1 MDSQIENG
9 FMVIQGNRLEALR
22 ELAVQWLRRYP
33 LKPLENETILVQSNG
48 IAQWL
53 KLALAEDEDAAN
65 GGGCGIAA
73 ALNISLPARYIWQA
87 YRAVLG
93 DLPDSSPYDKHLL
106 TWRLLRMLPDL
117 LDDPVFAPLQR
128 FLRDDQDLR
137 KQFQLAQRLADLFDQ
152 YQVYRAD
159 WLDAWAAGDDSMF
172 TEGGMASSEQVWQ
185 AALWRRIIAQMPE
198 DQNDTSRAQVHQ
210 RFLSAA
216 KALTPET
223 RPATLPRRVVVF
235 GISSLP
241 QQAVEV
247 LSAVANCSQVLLCV
261 HNPCQHYW
269 GDIVEDRHLFKQ
281 AFARHTSKWS
291 GELTDDD
298 LHLHAHPL
306 LASWGKQGR
315 DYIRLLDEHDQ
326 RHQYEPLFQGNQ
338 LSIDLFEEP
347 STTSLLAQLQS
358 DILNLRNPTEIKSLG
373 RTPDPQQDRSLSFH
387 ITHSAQ
393 REVEILQDHLLTAFA
408 AQPDLRPR
416 DVLVM
421 VPDINLYAPHIRAVF
436 AQIDQTDPR
445 FIPFT
450 LSDQGQRQQ
459 APLLIALEML
469 LNLPRSRFSVSE
481 LLDLLEVP
489 AVRETFSIREEDKP
503 LLHRWVEGANIRW
516 GLHARQREQ
525 FDLPPGSEQNTW
537 QFGLK
542 RMLLGYAVGQGDAWQ
557 AIEPYAEIGGL
568 DAALAGSLVRLL
580 NALEE
585 YWQRL
590 QEQMTP
596 QDWVACLRQLCQR
609 FFSATDSRDE
619 LLLTRIELSLQNW
632 LEECE
637 AADFDQPLPLG
648 IVREVL
654 LGQIDQSDLS
664 QRFMAGAV
672 NFATLMPMRAI
683 PFRHICLLGMNESD
697 YPRQVPA
704 VDFDLMRHDYRPGDR
719 SRREDDRY
727 LFMEALLSARDQLYI
742 SWIGRSIRD
751 NTERPPSVLVGQL
764 RDYLADI
771 HGKEQLA
778 ALTREYP
785 LQPFSRR
792 YFTAGSGFSTYARE
806 WQSIHE
812 TRDQDWYAD
821 APLSPYL
828 SEHLSEQQPE
838 QILTL
843 MQLGALLRDP
853 ASQFFKERLSV
864 QFDQSDV
871 TGEDQEPFNVDGL
884 SRWQHQDQLLGQLRQ
899 AMDKGITLDPAE
911 ALSSQVARQ
920 QARGELPLPP
930 FGPCIAEQLVAPLAQ
945 PLLQYQSLLSLW
957 HKQPPEAV
965 ELTTPTLTLHDYLS
979 DIRCNAAGERMRLV
993 LQTSNIHEG
1002 KTWKWHNLV
1011 RHWPLHLAAQLNG
1024 PTHTRILGPNT
1035 DLQLPPLAEDDA
1047 KALLTRLMEHW
1058 LHNMTEPLPIACKT
1072 ACVWLTDSG
1081 DREKEARQTYEGG
1094 YQHQGEVG
1102 SSPAL
1107 ARLWPDFDALVSDTR
1122 VSGTLISDAL
1132 VSEAR
1137 VPGSRF
1143 DELSRALYE
1152 PMIQQCGKQTVA
1164 EDNA

>member
-106 TWRLLRMLPDL
+106 TWRLLRMLPEL

-198 DQNDTSRAQVHQ
+198 DQNNTSRAQVHQ

-281 AFARHTSKWS
+281 AFARHASKWS

-347 STTSLLAQLQS
+347 SATSLLAQMQS
-358 DILNLRNPTEIKSLG
+358 DILNLRNPAEIKSLG

-387 ITHSAQ
+387 IAHSAQ
-393 REVEILQDHLLTAFA
+393 REVEILQDHLLAAFA

-436 AQIDQTDPR
+436 AQIDQADPR
-445 FIPFT
+445 FIPYT

-585 YWQRL
+585 YWQCL

-637 AADFDQPLPLG
+637 AAEFDQPLPLG

-683 PFRHICLLGMNESD
+683 PFQHICLLGMNESD

-727 LFMEALLSARDQLYI
+727 LFMEALLSSRDQLYI
-742 SWIGRSIRD
+742 SWVGRSIRD

-764 RDYLADI
+764 RDYLSDL
-771 HGKEQLA
+771 HGKPLLEG
-778 ALTREYP
+778 LTSEYP

-792 YFTAGSGFSTYARE
+792 YFTAGSGFTTYARE
-806 WQSIHE
+806 WQAVHE
-812 TRDQDWYAD
+812 AQDTDLAT
-821 APLSPYL
+821 PLPQY
-828 SEHLSEQQPE
+828 QPE
-838 QILTL
+838 QHLTL
-843 MQLGALLRDP
+843 AQLGALLRDP
-853 ASQFFKERLSV
+853 ATQFFKERLGV
-864 QFDQSDV
+864 QFTQSDV

-884 SRWQHQDQLLGQLRQ
+884 SRWQHQDQLLGQIRQ
-899 AMDKGITLDPAE
+899 ALDLQQQLEPQAALE
-911 ALSSQVARQ
+911 ALVQRQ
-920 QARGELPLPP
+920 QARGALPLPP
-930 FGPCIAEQLVAPLAQ
+930 FGPCVAEQLIAPLAA
-945 PLLQYQSLLSLW
+945 PLLQYQLLLSLW
-957 HKQPPEAV
+957 HKLPPE
-965 ELTTPTLTLHDYLS
+965 EITLSHKSLTLQDWLS
-979 DIRCNAAGERMRLV
+979 DIRRNEAGERLRLI

-1011 RHWPLHLAAQLNG
+1011 RQWPLHLAAQLNG
-1024 PTHTRILGPNT
+1024 LTSTRILGPQT
-1035 DLQLPPLAEDDA
+1035 DLLLPPLPQEEA
-1047 KALLTRLMEHW
+1047 KHLLTELMAHW
-1058 LHNMTEPLPIACKT
+1058 LINLNEPLPIACKT
-1072 ACVWLTDSG
+1072 ACIWLTDNK
-1081 DREKEARQTYEGG
+1081 DREKAARDAYEGG
-1094 YQHQGEVG
+1094 FQRFGEV
-1102 SSPAL
+1102 SNSQAL
-1107 ARLWPDFDALVSDTR
+1107 ARLWPDFDALFN
-1122 VSGTLISDAL
+1122 SGD
-1132 VSEAR
+1132 
-1137 VPGSRF
+1137 F

-1164 EDNA
+1164 EDEA